1 MMERA
6 LITGASSGIGL
17 ALAREF
23 ADNGHPLVIVS
34 PNEGEL
40 VPLAG
45 QLERSYGVEVIPIPA
60 DLTDAKAPAQILEQ
74 IEEKGLDVHT
84 LVNNAGVGQHGEFA
98 RGALERD
105 IDMIRL
111 NIEAVVRLTK
121 LFVRPMIAQRRGRI
135 LNVASVAAFEP
146 GPFMAVYHASKAF
159 VLSFTEALAVE
170 LEETPI
176 TVTALCPGITDTDF
190 VSKAR
195 MTGTRMFQR
204 GNVMSPAEVAR
215 IGYEALQHGEPL
227 CVPGA
232 ANKAMVAAQRLLT
245 VPAAAKLTR
254 KLYEGVPMWK
264 HKRHRGDVERNSE

>member
-1 MMERA
+1 MMERV

-23 ADNGHPLVIVS
+23 ADHGHPLVVVS
-34 PNEGEL
+34 PNESEL
-40 VPLAG
+40 VPLAA
-45 QLERSYGVEVIPIPA
+45 EMSRSYGVEVIPIPA
-60 DLTDAKAPAQILEQ
+60 DLTDANAPAQILE
-74 IEEKGLDVHT
+74 ELDANRYEIHT
-84 LVNNAGVGQHGEFA
+84 LVNNAGIGQHGEFS

-111 NIEAVVRLTK
+111 NIEAVVRMTK
-121 LFVRPMIAQRRGRI
+121 LFLRPMIARRRGRI

-170 LEETPI
+170 LEDSPI

-215 IGYEALQHGEPL
+215 IGYEALLHGEPM

-232 ANKAMVAAQRLLT
+232 ANKAIVAAQRLLT
-245 VPAAAKLTR
+245 VPAAARLTK
-254 KLYEGVPMWK
+254 KLYDGVPVLRNR
-264 HKRHRGDVERNSE
+264 RHRGDVERNSD